1 MLPYEKKLKG
11 NARALRKK
19 MTPEEKKLWFTFLK
33 RFPLSVKRQYT
44 IKNYIV
50 DFYIPARKTV
60 IEIDGRQH
68 LTPEHKEK
76 DRLRDSDLSCLEIN
90 VLRYANKSINDN
102 FSAVTND
109 ILKHLG
115 LKFEDLKPK

>member
-50 DFYIPARKTV
+50 DFYIPDRKTV

>member
-1 MLPYEKKLKG
+1 
-11 NARALRKK
+11 
-19 MTPEEKKLWFTFLK
+19 
-33 RFPLSVKRQYT
+33 
-44 IKNYIV
+44 
-50 DFYIPARKTV
+50 ARKTV